1 MDLQV
6 LEGRPEMSISISG
19 VYLDPSTVLPE
30 QVQIPTTT
38 VTTAT
43 QSVDSVDDDVITLS
57 SATKV
62 QKLDKQGEPPQQIAQ
77 SLGISLT
84 TVELDLGV
92 APTIDVATGSGGVS
106 ASRAGSASTS
116 SDSGTS
122 AASGAGSTSSTHVST
137 EASSVAATDSG
148 STSGATPAV
157 SSDADATAAGAAGSS
172 ASASRAA
179 SSTPAPEP
187 ATVAAVAQVAATPIP
202 RNPFA

>member
-84 TVELDLGV
+84 TVEVDLGV
-92 APTIDVATGSGGVS
+92 APTIDVPTGSGGAS
-106 ASRAGSASTS
+106 ASRAGSANTS
-116 SDSGTS
+116 SDFGTS
-122 AASGAGSTSSTHVST
+122 AASGAGSTSSNHVST
-137 EASSVAATDSG
+137 EASSVAATNSG
-148 STSGATPAV
+148 STSGATRALG
-157 SSDADATAAGAAGSS
+157 SDAAAAGAAGGSASS
-172 ASASRAA
+172 AKGA
-179 SSTPAPEP
+179 SSTPAAEP
-187 ATVAAVAQVAATPIP
+187 VSVAAVAQVAAIPIP